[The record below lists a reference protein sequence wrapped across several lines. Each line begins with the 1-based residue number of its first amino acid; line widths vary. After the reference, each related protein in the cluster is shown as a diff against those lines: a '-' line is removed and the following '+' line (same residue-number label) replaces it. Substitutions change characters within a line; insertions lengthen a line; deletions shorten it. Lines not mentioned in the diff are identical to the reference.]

1 MIYDT
6 TTRLSQYIRLSLNT
20 NAAAVVKFMQKGWL
34 LPKPDLIISVT
45 GGAKNFDMSTRLRKI
60 FQSGLI
66 SAAITT
72 NAWLITAGTDAGV
85 VKEVGEALNKYRYKN
100 RKNDV
105 DVPCI
110 GIGSWG
116 YTTENEQLDCQSTT
130 FSTDANTTK
139 EISPSMR
146 HRLSK
151 ITHSVRMDNDDQYAV
166 RYYTVKQK

>member
-1 MIYDT
+1 DA

-20 NAAAVVKFMQKGWL
+20 NAVTVVKFMQKGWL

-60 FQSGLI
+60 FQSGLV

-72 NAWLITAGTDAGV
+72 NAWLITAGTNAGV

-105 DVPCI
+105 DI
-110 GIGSWG
+110 R
-116 YTTENEQLDCQSTT
+116 D
-130 FSTDANTTK
+130 
-139 EISPSMR
+139 
-146 HRLSK
+146 
-151 ITHSVRMDNDDQYAV
+151 VR
-166 RYYTVKQK
+166 